1 MEDIGKIPDLLG
13 ILFFSILNC
22 GIMTLHSRLNAKSN
36 FLLELF
42 ISNFTV
48 FLRPCFDISVNGRI
62 SNVLLNYE
70 DEKRYEDDVE
80 ATVAILKGHEHE
92 HGLTVGQVL
101 LRDVHLYGVYD
112 QENDGETYNEN
123 GLD

>member
-22 GIMTLHSRLNAKSN
+22 GMTLHSRLNAKSN

-42 ISNFTV
+42 ISNFAV
-48 FLRPCFDISVNGRI
+48 FLRPCFDISMNGRI
-62 SNVLLNYE
+62 SNVLLDYE
-70 DEKRYEDDVE
+70 DQKRYEDDVE

-92 HGLTVGQVL
+92 HGLTVCQVL
-101 LRDVHLYGVYD
+101 LRDVHLHGVYD
-112 QENDGETYNEN
+112 QENDGETYKEN